1 MTEVTAKYKLFL
13 AVGMVVTGTLNT
25 ISTKERF
32 QFHARNFHLLKMGKG
47 SLGNIT
53 FKLETN
59 LFTWNIKNYQFLE
72 CFRNEFPNW
81 NVSKLIELK
90 PS

>member
-32 QFHARNFHLLKMGKG
+32 QFAAF
-47 SLGNIT
+47 SLA
-53 FKLETN
+53 
-59 LFTWNIKNYQFLE
+59 
-72 CFRNEFPNW
+72 
-81 NVSKLIELK
+81 
-90 PS
+90 

>member
-32 QFHARNFHLLKMGKG
+32 QFDARYFHWLIIWSGP
-47 SLGNIT
+47 LGNIT
-53 FKLETN
+53 FKLETKLETFKLETKN
-59 LFTWNIKNYQFLE
+59 LL
-72 CFRNEFPNW
+72 
-81 NVSKLIELK
+81 LI
-90 PS
+90 SGM

>member
-32 QFHARNFHLLKMGKG
+32 QFDDWHFHWLKMACDP
-47 SLGNIT
+47 LRNIT
-53 FKLETN
+53 FKLET
-59 LFTWNIKNYQFLE
+59 
-72 CFRNEFPNW
+72 
-81 NVSKLIELK
+81 LK
-90 PS
+90 TYY

>member
-13 AVGMVVTGTLNT
+13 AVGMAVTGTLNT

-32 QFHARNFHLLKMGKG
+32 QFNFLHSDWSKIGCSHLEISPPSWKQNK

-53 FKLETN
+53 NPWSFSA
-59 LFTWNIKNYQFLE
+59 Y
-72 CFRNEFPNW
+72 
-81 NVSKLIELK
+81 SKPLTTYLN
-90 PS
+90 

>member
-32 QFHARNFHLLKMGKG
+32 QFDARYFHWL
-47 SLGNIT
+47 IIWT
-53 FKLETN
+53 FYVQGQTLVSS
-59 LFTWNIKNYQFLE
+59 FV
-72 CFRNEFPNW
+72 FRALYHFQ
-81 NVSKLIELK
+81 
-90 PS
+90 

>member
-32 QFHARNFHLLKMGKG
+32 QFIFLHSDWSKIGRAHLEVSPPSWK
-47 SLGNIT
+47 
-53 FKLETN
+53 
-59 LFTWNIKNYQFLE
+59 
-72 CFRNEFPNW
+72 PN
-81 NVSKLIELK
+81 
-90 PS
+90 